1 MQDDK
6 TYSTRLNTIL
16 ESQAAARAVRIELFF
31 QGQLHTVEKSEMPFY
46 LGRDE
51 NACDLTLEDTTVSRR
66 HCVLQIRGNQIGL
79 LDTSTN
85 GTYVQAGR
93 SAVLHIHNEFYPL
106 VGKGVLRMGRMIEDE
121 DPELVLYKVVTV

>member
-31 QGQLHTVEKSEMPFY
+31 QGQLLTVEKSEMPFY

-51 NACDLTLEDTTVSRR
+51 NACDLILEDTAISRR
-66 HCVLQIRGNQIGL
+66 HCVLQMRGNQIGL

-85 GTYVQAGR
+85 GTYVQPGR
-93 SAVLHIHNEFYPL
+93 SAILQIHNEFYPL
-106 VGKGVLRMGRMIEDE
+106 VGKGVLRMGRMIENE
-121 DPELVLYKVVTV
+121 DPELVFYKVVSV